1 MLELGQFCLVAILS
15 LVVCIV
21 VLSIISKVEKKQ
33 IEKVKR
39 KMSKEDIEKIG
50 NPEFQIYE
58 ENNNFLIGTS
68 YIYEINEDTNR
79 YEIKLIFGYDSFFKP
94 IKEFVTY
101 TVYMDKETFKQK
113 NLQVG
118 QIVKT
123 LHNRSGYELYG
134 IKQIL

>member
-15 LVVCIV
+15 VVVCIV

-33 IEKVKR
+33 IEKIKR

-68 YIYEINEDTNR
+68 YIYEIKEDTNR

-101 TVYMDKETFKQK
+101 TVYMDKKTFKEK

>member
-15 LVVCIV
+15 VVVCIV

-68 YIYEINEDTNR
+68 YIYEIKEDTNR

-101 TVYMDKETFKQK
+101 TV
-113 NLQVG
+113 
-118 QIVKT
+118 
-123 LHNRSGYELYG
+123 
-134 IKQIL
+134 

>member
-15 LVVCIV
+15 VVVCIV

-68 YIYEINEDTNR
+68 YIYEIKEDTNR

-101 TVYMDKETFKQK
+101 TVYMDKETFKEK

-123 LHNRSGYELYG
+123 LHNRSDYELYG

>member
-1 MLELGQFCLVAILS
+1 MLELVQFCLVAILS
-15 LVVCIV
+15 VVVCIV

-33 IEKVKR
+33 IEKIKR

-68 YIYEINEDTNR
+68 YIYEIKEDTNR

-101 TVYMDKETFKQK
+101 TVYMDKKTFKEK

>member
-15 LVVCIV
+15 VVVCIV

-68 YIYEINEDTNR
+68 YIYEIKEDTNR

-101 TVYMDKETFKQK
+101 TVYMDKETFKEK

>member
-15 LVVCIV
+15 VVICIV

-33 IEKVKR
+33 IEKIKR

-68 YIYEINEDTNR
+68 YIYEIKEDTNR

-101 TVYMDKETFKQK
+101 TVYMDKETFKEK

>member
-15 LVVCIV
+15 VVVCIV

-33 IEKVKR
+33 IEKIKR

-68 YIYEINEDTNR
+68 YIYEIKEDTNR

-101 TVYMDKETFKQK
+101 TVYMDKETFKEK

>member
-15 LVVCIV
+15 VVVCIV

>member
-15 LVVCIV
+15 VVVCIV

-33 IEKVKR
+33 IEKIKR

-68 YIYEINEDTNR
+68 YIYEIKEDTNK

-101 TVYMDKETFKQK
+101 TVYMDKETFKEK

>member
-15 LVVCIV
+15 VVVCIV

-68 YIYEINEDTNR
+68 YIYEIKEDTNR